1 MASEPAKKPLSGKLT
16 SKVKERVYKPLL
28 LAGVCTVAI
37 TGFSS
42 RYTLLPPVS
51 DYPCIP
57 GRLFIMDRADQK
69 IERGDL
75 VTFRS
80 QGVHLYPDGTLFT
93 KISAGVGGDNVE
105 VDRNLVINGHRVY
118 HSDVSVTAD
127 HLKVSLDSISRK
139 EKVPAGKLFA
149 LGSLPGSYDSRFWG
163 LVDVEEQVVG
173 KAYVIF

>member
-1 MASEPAKKPLSGKLT
+1 MASEPKKKPLLGKLT
-16 SKVKERVYKPLL
+16 SKEKERVYKPLL

-42 RYTLLPPVS
+42 RYTILPPVS

-57 GRLFIMDRADQK
+57 GRLFIMDRKDK
-69 IERGDL
+69 LIERGDL
-75 VTFRS
+75 VTFRA
-80 QGVHLYPDGTLFT
+80 QGAHLFPDGTLFT
-93 KISAGVGGDNVE
+93 KISAAVGGDKVE
-105 VDRNLVINGHRVY
+105 VNRNLVINGHHTY
-118 HSDVSVTAD
+118 HTDVSVTAD
-127 HLKVSLDSISRK
+127 YLKVSLDSISRK
-139 EKVPAGKLFA
+139 EEVPEGKLFA